1 MSQHIHYALFPGH
14 CEMFAYVITGLV
26 SLSLEHSCSK
36 GNFAR
41 FYYARAYIISKGV
54 VMCLYTHTMR

>member
-26 SLSLEHSCSK
+26 SLSLEHSFSK

-41 FYYARAYIISKGV
+41 FLLRARIYY
-54 VMCLYTHTMR
+54 